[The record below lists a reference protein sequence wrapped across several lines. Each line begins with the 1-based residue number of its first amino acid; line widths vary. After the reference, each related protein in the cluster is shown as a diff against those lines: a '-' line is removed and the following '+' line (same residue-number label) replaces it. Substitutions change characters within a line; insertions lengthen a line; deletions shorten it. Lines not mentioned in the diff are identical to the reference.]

1 MDTAAPRPIRR
12 LPFGAEPADRQLASG
27 LALLAGLA
35 ETPSLALRWTEISPP
50 ALILG
55 SSERLDDANFDACAA
70 RGVLVYRRASG
81 GGAVLTEASLALDV
95 VIPAGDALDVDDVT
109 ASYQWLGETWALAL
123 HRLGIE
129 ARVVS
134 VAEARADAQ
143 AVHPLLKRACFGG
156 LSPYE
161 VVVGPRKIV
170 GLAQR
175 RRRSGALLQA
185 GIYLRWSS
193 TRTAELVTQNA
204 ADRAMLTG
212 LLDGRVAGL
221 NTVGRRDVDTAVVI
235 QAVEATLTERWGLVT
250 TDDKWTPA
258 EIAAREEALAR
269 FQPLELR

>member
-27 LALLAGLA
+27 LALLAGLEEGA
-35 ETPSLALRWTEISPP
+35 RLALRWTEISPP

-95 VIPAGDALDVDDVT
+95 AVPPGDPLDVDDVT
-109 ASYQWLGETWALAL
+109 ASYRWLGETWALAL
-123 HRLGIE
+123 ARLGVE
-129 ARVVS
+129 ARVIS
-134 VAEARADAQ
+134 VAEARADAPTLP
-143 AVHPLLKRACFGG
+143 PLLKRACFGG
-156 LSPYE
+156 LSPFE

-185 GIYLRWSS
+185 GVYLQWSS
-193 TRTAELVTQNA
+193 DRTAELLTQTS
-204 ADRAMLTG
+204 ADRAALTEM
-212 LLDGRVAGL
+212 LDGRVAGL
-221 NTVGRRDVDTAVVI
+221 NTVGLGGLDGAAVMA
-235 QAVEATLTERWGLVT
+235 AVEAVLSERWGLVP
-250 TDDKWTPA
+250 TDDDWTPA
-258 EIAAREEALAR
+258 ERAARDEARGR
-269 FQPLELR
+269 FQPLN